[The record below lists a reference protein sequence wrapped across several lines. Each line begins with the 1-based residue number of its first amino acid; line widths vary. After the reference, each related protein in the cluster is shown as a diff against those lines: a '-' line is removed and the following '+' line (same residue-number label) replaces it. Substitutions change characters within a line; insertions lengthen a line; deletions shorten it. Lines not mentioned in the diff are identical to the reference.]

1 MPRLTLLKDFQGF
14 RKVLVFNT
22 PEFAAAGRH
31 YIIICTEKRGAE
43 WIYTIKNA
51 LTEQYG
57 EVTEDAL
64 MRWPIEGLVDETK
77 GGAK

>member
-14 RKVLVFNT
+14 RKVLVFST
-22 PEFAAAGRH
+22 PEFAAAGRQ

-51 LTEQYG
+51 LTGQVG